1 MTTNTTTASPLSMD
15 ELMALYASST
25 PVTPNPGSLING
37 TVVRIDPRQGAW
49 IDYGGKTDALVPT
62 DEIGDLSEGQSTVFF
77 VQYMPEGGEF
87 ESRSK
92 QWAGPVFSASRARAW
107 NEAKTG
113 LEQRSTV
120 TVKVGDVKRYSRGD
134 QAGSIAG
141 VNVYFSGLKGFVPY
155 SMLGVGGKQVD
166 GLVGQDIAVKV
177 HEVNVEDRKLVFNHR
192 EVVSEQMAAVQ
203 QRRDELFA
211 SLKPGDK
218 RDGKV
223 VRIVDYGC
231 FVDIG
236 EGLHGLVHRSELS
249 NDSKA
254 PVSSL
259 INLGDSVPVKV
270 LRAEI
275 VEGKRQLA
283 LSVKQVR
290 QGSFL
295 DTLQSGDVLEG
306 TVTRLTAFGTFVEL
320 SKEHGVDGMV
330 HKSQYSSA
338 VRNGRKVLNPGD
350 LVRVKVV
357 EVDHDKGRVSLSLKE
372 VTQPRAAGETDAT
385 ASEQTPTA

>member
-1 MTTNTTTASPLSMD
+1 MTNTTTETLGMD
-15 ELMALYASST
+15 ELMALYASSA
-25 PVTPNPGSLING
+25 PVTPNPGSLVKG
-37 TVVRIDPRQGAW
+37 TVVRIDSKMGAW
-49 IDYGGKTDALVPT
+49 IDFGGKTDALVPT
-62 DEIGDLSEGQSTVFF
+62 DDIGDLSEGQSTVFF

-92 QWAGPVFSASRARAW
+92 QWNGPVFSATRARAW

-134 QAGSIAG
+134 QSGSIAG
-141 VNVYFSGLKGFVPY
+141 VNVYFNGLKGFVPY

-166 GLVGQDIAVKV
+166 GLVGQEIAVKV
-177 HEVNVEDRKLVFNHR
+177 QEVSVEDRKLVFNHR
-192 EVVSEQMAAVQ
+192 EVVNEEKAAVE
-203 QRRDELFA
+203 QRREELFA

-249 NDSKA
+249 NDNKA
-254 PVSSL
+254 PVASL
-259 INLGDSVPVKV
+259 VKVGDNVPVKV
-270 LRAEI
+270 LRADT
-275 VEGKRQLA
+275 VDGKRQLA

-290 QGSFL
+290 QSAFL
-295 DTLQSGDVLEG
+295 DSIAVGDVLEG
-306 TVTRLTAFGTFVEL
+306 TVTRISAFGTFMEL
-320 SKEHGVDGMV
+320 SGEHGVDGLI

-338 VRNGRKVLNPGD
+338 VRSGRKVINPGD
-350 LVRVKVV
+350 VLRVKVT
-357 EVDHDKGRVSLSLKE
+357 EIDNEKGRVGLSLKDVAQARGSSDNSAPASSDE
-372 VTQPRAAGETDAT
+372 APAA
-385 ASEQTPTA
+385 